1 MNPPEALEQVPPH
14 SNRCHDCGEL
24 VGERFTGYTADKT
37 SKREPLLCEP
47 CVKASLLEG
56 AP

>member
-1 MNPPEALEQVPPH
+1 MRHPEVRQPERRRI
-14 SNRCHDCGEL
+14 NRCGRCRQF

-47 CVKASLLEG
+47 CVKRRLLEG